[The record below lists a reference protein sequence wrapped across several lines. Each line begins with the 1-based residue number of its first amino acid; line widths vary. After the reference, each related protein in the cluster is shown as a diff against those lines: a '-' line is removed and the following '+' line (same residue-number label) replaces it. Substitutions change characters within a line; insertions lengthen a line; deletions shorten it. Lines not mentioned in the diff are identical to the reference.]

1 VDWGRYAELF
11 EYDRSEDRLL
21 LPTEVSELT
30 E

>member
-21 LPTEVSELT
+21 LPTEIT